1 MTRSQRLLILSFST
15 LISDPRVQKQI
26 ALFADDYELVTCG
39 YGEAPEGVVEHFEVP
54 KDRVYWKYPR
64 GQVILKQYGK
74 AYADNPAVSWVREN
88 VPAGEYDIIVA
99 NDVDAAGVAAEL
111 RPRKGFHSDLHEYAP
126 LQNSELL
133 RFRLF
138 VAPFLSWQ
146 IRRFVTKA
154 RSTSTVCQSLAD
166 KYRTVFG
173 LNPSVVMNAPPYADL
188 TPAKVGDTVRLVHAG
203 AALRNRRLEI
213 LIDAVAAV
221 DRPVTLDFYLAPND
235 PGYLDSLKDRA
246 ASRPNI
252 RFHEPV
258 PFTEL
263 VSTLNTYDVGLH
275 ILAPTNFNNAY
286 ALPNKFFEYVQA
298 RLGLIIGPSPEMS
311 RILQEKQLG
320 AVTAD
325 FTAQALA
332 AVLST
337 LDRATVERWKERSD
351 EAAKE
356 LSAETQTPIWAAAVA
371 EIASG
376 ATIR

>member
-1 MTRSQRLLILSFST
+1 MTPRQRLLILSFST
-15 LISDPRVQKQI
+15 LTSDPRVQKQI
-26 ALFADDYELVTCG
+26 ALFADEYELVTCG
-39 YGEAPEGVVEHFEVP
+39 YGPAPEGVAEHVQVP
-54 KDRVYWKYPR
+54 DDRVYWKYPR
-64 GQVILKQYGK
+64 ELVILRRYTK
-74 AYADNPAVSWVREN
+74 AYRDNPAVSWVRDNLQPGAFE
-88 VPAGEYDIIVA
+88 VIIA
-99 NDVDAAGVAAEL
+99 NDVDAAGVAVEL
-111 RPRKGFHSDLHEYAP
+111 RPSKGFHADLHEYAP

-173 LNPSVVMNAPPYADL
+173 LHPAVVMNAPPYSDL
-188 TPAKVGDTVRLVHAG
+188 APTPVGDPIRLVHAG

-213 LIDAVAAV
+213 LIDAVVAV
-221 DRPVTLDFYLAPND
+221 DASVTLDFYLAPND
-235 PGYLDSLKDRA
+235 PGYLDSLKERA
-246 ASRPNI
+246 ASAPNI

-258 PFTEL
+258 PFTQL
-263 VSTLNTYDVGLH
+263 VATLNTYDVGLH

-311 RILQEKQLG
+311 RILDQKHLG
-320 AVTAD
+320 AVTSD
-325 FTAQALA
+325 FTASALA
-332 AVLST
+332 EVLAT
-337 LDRATVERWKERSD
+337 LGRATVEQWKAHSD
-351 EAAKE
+351 EAARD

-371 EIASG
+371 KIASG
-376 ATIR
+376 VAAR